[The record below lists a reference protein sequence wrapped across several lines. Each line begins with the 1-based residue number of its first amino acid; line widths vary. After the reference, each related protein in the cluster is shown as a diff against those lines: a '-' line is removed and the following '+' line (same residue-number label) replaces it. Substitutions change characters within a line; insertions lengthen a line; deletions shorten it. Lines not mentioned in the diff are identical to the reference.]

1 MGHRG
6 AEHLNRFQTA
16 SQSLS
21 IQTKTEGKIN
31 TTSYIKQ
38 LLFKLLKD

>member
-6 AEHLNRFQTA
+6 AERLNRFQTA

-21 IQTKTEGKIN
+21 IQTNTEGKIN
-31 TTSYIKQ
+31 TTLYIKQ
-38 LLFKLLKD
+38 SYFFKL